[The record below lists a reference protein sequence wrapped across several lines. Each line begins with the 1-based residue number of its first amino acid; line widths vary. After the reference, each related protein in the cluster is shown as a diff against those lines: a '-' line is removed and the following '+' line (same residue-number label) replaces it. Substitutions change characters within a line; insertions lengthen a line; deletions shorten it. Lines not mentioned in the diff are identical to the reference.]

1 MANIEEIHEAEASLI
16 NPCTVCKVIE
26 SVVFFLSAYT
36 GGVVCLCEQCHARMK
51 DSGMDRDEWLHHEIA
66 SQN

>member
-1 MANIEEIHEAEASLI
+1 MATIEEIQEAEAVLL

-26 SVVFFLSAYT
+26 SRFFFLSAHT
-36 GGVVCLCEQCHARMK
+36 RAVVCLCEQCHARMEG
-51 DSGMDRDEWLHHEIA
+51 SGMDRDEWLHHEIA

>member
-1 MANIEEIHEAEASLI
+1 MAKIEEIQEAEARLF
-16 NPCTVCKVIE
+16 NPCTICRVTE
-26 SVVFFLSAYT
+26 SRFFFLSAST
-36 GGVVCLCEQCHARMK
+36 GAVVCLCEQCHAKME